1 MFQSLRIRLIASVAC
16 VLTMVLLAVGVL
28 VYVLIARQLDEL
40 VDAQLQAAVSRGI
53 FAPQAASGGESGD
66 GVSYQVRMV
75 SESARPLARRGRIGT
90 ADGDGWHEV
99 ARTGAVPAGVPI
111 EEALHAA
118 EPGRDDLRTVTID
131 GEPYRV
137 LTRVAGDENRSFM
150 AVQAGV
156 SLAARD
162 RQERIVLLALG
173 GGGVLGLALTV
184 AGSLY
189 LTGRALVPAR
199 EAFERQ
205 QRFVADASHELR
217 TPLALLRLEAEDM
230 GERLNV
236 RQEARPLIRQVDR
249 ITRLVESLL
258 SLARM
263 DEGDMLPAR
272 EPVPVQPLLETA
284 RAQAERLAAAG
295 VRVECTSAADL
306 WVAGDPD
313 QLRQV
318 LLILIDNACRATPA
332 GGTIDLRAEGA
343 RDGVMITV
351 ADTGPGIPA
360 DHLSRVFERFYRADK
375 ARSRG
380 SGGAGLGLSIAKEI
394 VTAHGGVIW
403 LESEEGRGTRG
414 RGSVYRPR
422 PGNPAGRSSSKAA
435 RSWSVVTPRAPA
447 SCSRR
452 SCIRCSTCW
461 RSGRF

>member
-16 VLTMVLLAVGVL
+16 VLTIVLLAVGVV
-28 VYVLIARQLDEL
+28 VYVLISRQLDDL
-40 VDAQLQAAVSRGI
+40 VDAQLQAAASRGI
-53 FAPQAASGGESGD
+53 FALQAAADGEGGD
-66 GVSYQVRMV
+66 GVSFQVRMI
-75 SESARPLARRGRIGT
+75 SDNARPLARRGRIGA

-99 ARTGAVPAGVPI
+99 SRSGEVPPGVPI
-111 EEALHAA
+111 DEAVHAA
-118 EPGRDDLRTVTID
+118 EPGRDDLRTITID
-131 GEPYRV
+131 GERYRV
-137 LTRVAGDENRSFM
+137 LTRVAGNEDRSFL
-150 AVQAGV
+150 AIQAGV

-173 GGGVLGLALTV
+173 GGGLLGLALTV

-217 TPLALLRLEAEDM
+217 TPLALLRLEAEDL
-230 GERLNV
+230 GERLNA

-263 DEGDMLPAR
+263 DEGDAPPAC

-284 RAQAERLAAAG
+284 RAQAERLAAPG
-295 VRVECTSAADL
+295 VRVECSSAADL
-306 WVAGDPD
+306 WVKGDPD

-318 LLILIDNACRATPA
+318 LLILVDNACRATPT
-332 GGTIDLRAEGA
+332 GGTIDLRAERA

-351 ADTGPGIPA
+351 ADTGPGIPT
-360 DHLSRVFERFYRADK
+360 DQLSRVFERFYRVDK

-380 SGGAGLGLSIAKEI
+380 SGGTGLGLSIAMQI
-394 VTAHGGVIW
+394 VKAHGGAIW
-403 LESEEGRGTRG
+403 LESEEGRGTRARVYLSPG
-414 RGSVYRPR
+414 PSPRRGGES
-422 PGNPAGRSSSKAA
+422 
-435 RSWSVVTPRAPA
+435 
-447 SCSRR
+447 
-452 SCIRCSTCW
+452 
-461 RSGRF
+461 